1 MIALD
6 PMNLKT
12 FMNQSIQEVFE
23 TMLSMELLL
32 LNETPDLSADG
43 DRIVGSVGFAGDVM
57 GNVRLHVT
65 YSYARRIAAD
75 MIGLK
80 PEEIENDEEIH
91 DVIGELSNMIGGG
104 LKSRLCDSGYLCEL
118 SIPSVTS
125 GQNFNI
131 ESKGW
136 AIRENVSFSFENHA
150 AFVEL
155 SVKPGDKN

>member
-6 PMNLKT
+6 TATLKS
-12 FMNQSIQEVFE
+12 FMNHSVQEVFQ

-43 DRIVGSVGFAGDVM
+43 SRIVGSVGFAGEVM

-65 YSYARRIAAD
+65 RTYARRIAAD
-75 MIGLK
+75 MLGLE
-80 PEEIENDEEIH
+80 PEELENDEEIH
-91 DVIGELSNMIGGG
+91 DVIGELSNMIGGS
-104 LKSRLCDSGYLCEL
+104 LKSRLCDSGYPCEL
-118 SIPSVTS
+118 SIPSITS

-136 AIRENVSFSFENHA
+136 AIKENISFSFENHA

-155 SVKPGDKN
+155 FVKPGDKN